1 MDVKDE
7 KREEKNKLTWT
18 YRDYEDVMSSGRGRR
33 NEEKLQEETRK
44 MNTTNNHSEEQ
55 MNLSNRETEIE
66 VKGVIFA
73 FGV

>member
-1 MDVKDE
+1 
-7 KREEKNKLTWT
+7 
-18 YRDYEDVMSSGRGRR
+18 MSSGRGRR